1 MRPVNFCSKGLAT
14 SMNYTFQFGVAF
26 ESLPALLKAAVLTV
40 ELSFFAF
47 WGGALIGLAGAA
59 AKTFGGNVVRRL
71 AQGYV
76 VFFTN
81 TPALL
86 QIYLL
91 YYGLPEVGILLP
103 SFTCVLLGLTLNAGA
118 YLTEIQRAGFLSV
131 RKTEIEAA
139 ETLGMSLWQ
148 QIRFVI
154 VPHIAKTIYP
164 PLANMFLILVLGSSM
179 AAVFSVD
186 ELTGTAINISTET
199 YRWLEMFTLVAGVYI
214 VLTFI
219 ASIMLAVVGRRFFR
233 VKARMF

>member
-1 MRPVNFCSKGLAT
+1 
-14 SMNYTFQFGVAF
+14 MNYTFQFGVAL
-26 ESLPALLKAAVLTV
+26 ESLPALLKASILTV

-47 WGGALIGLAGAA
+47 WGGALIGLVGAA
-59 AKTFGGNVVRRL
+59 AKTFGGLIVRNI
-71 AQGYV
+71 AQMYV

-86 QIYLL
+86 QIYFL
-91 YYGLPEVGILLP
+91 YFGLPEVGILLP

-131 RKTEIEAA
+131 RLTELEAA
-139 ETLGMSLWQ
+139 ETLGMSLFQ
-148 QIRFVI
+148 QIRVVI

-164 PLANMFLILVLGSSM
+164 PLSNFFIILVLGSSM
-179 AAVFSVD
+179 AAVFSID

-219 ASIMLAVVGRRFFR
+219 ASIMLMLVGRHFFR

>member
-1 MRPVNFCSKGLAT
+1 M
-14 SMNYTFQFGVAF
+14 
-26 ESLPALLKAAVLTV
+26 
-40 ELSFFAF
+40 
-47 WGGALIGLAGAA
+47 AGAA
-59 AKTFGGNVVRRL
+59 AKTFGGRVVRQL
-71 AQGYV
+71 AQAYV

-131 RKTEIEAA
+131 RQTEIEAA
-139 ETLGMSLWQ
+139 ETLGMSLWL

-164 PLANMFLILVLGSSM
+164 PLANMFLILILGSSM

-219 ASIMLAVVGRRFFR
+219 ASLMLAFVGKRIFR

>member
-1 MRPVNFCSKGLAT
+1 
-14 SMNYTFQFGVAF
+14 MNYTFQFGVAL
-26 ESLPALLKAAVLTV
+26 ESLPALLKAAILTV

-59 AKTFGGNVVRRL
+59 AKTFGGRVVRQL
-71 AQGYV
+71 AQAYV

-131 RKTEIEAA
+131 RQTEIEAA

-164 PLANMFLILVLGSSM
+164 PLANMFLILILGSSM

-219 ASIMLAVVGRRFFR
+219 ASLMLAFVGKRIFR

>member
-1 MRPVNFCSKGLAT
+1 
-14 SMNYTFQFGVAF
+14 MNYTFQFGVAL
-26 ESLPALLKAAVLTV
+26 ESLPFLLKASVLTV
-40 ELSFFAF
+40 ELSFLAF

-59 AKTFGGNVVRRL
+59 AKTFGGLAARRI

-86 QIYLL
+86 QIYLF

-118 YLTEIQRAGFLSV
+118 YLTEVQRAGFLSV
-131 RKTEIEAA
+131 RQTEIEAA
-139 ETLGMSLWQ
+139 ETLGMTRFQ
-148 QIRFVI
+148 QIRYVI
-154 VPHIAKTIYP
+154 IPHIAKTIYP
-164 PLANMFLILVLGSSM
+164 PLSNMFLILILGSSM

-219 ASIMLAVVGRRFFR
+219 ASIMLAYIGWKVFR
-233 VKARMF
+233 VKAKVF